1 MTFALNF
8 TYLLIKSLDEIE
20 AVVLINKLNNLF
32 FNLI

>member
-8 TYLLIKSLDEIE
+8 TYLLIKFLDEIE
-20 AVVLINKLNNLF
+20 AVVLINELNNLF